1 MNIYSKSQRD
11 VGFYYLLGG
20 KMENIYLLARTSK
33 ELINNLKD
41 RCLTIAD
48 MFRKGE
54 NQEGN
59 ERLLF
64 FLEDV
69 NTLLEALPHIS
80 STYPAIS
87 IEELNEKLTQVLEQM
102 ESNDYLYVADLL
114 HYELQPLLDLW
125 SGTIND
131 G

>member
-1 MNIYSKSQRD
+1 
-11 VGFYYLLGG
+11 
-20 KMENIYLLARTSK
+20 MENIYLLARTSK